1 MLLLPAVIFILL
13 NIWILRNLYG
23 LEEYENLISLSYPK
37 GSVSAEAFSRWKES
51 EGSSRTAEAAAWK
64 EGGEELISADSTGR
78 ERKAA
83 LYQLKGQPAAVFG
96 GGLLRGRY
104 FTEGEGDVCL
114 LDKET
119 VRYLFGSEDV
129 TGLKVQRNGKALRI
143 VGILEEDRPLC
154 IVPAQENTSFDAVTV
169 RKKDSAASSNLVVS
183 MLEAVFGGANAE
195 RIDGKLYTVTAW
207 LFYSVVMSVTFALA
221 GVLCFQASKKRCG
234 GTAGSRWLGYCILFF
249 FLEAALLIFLWGV
262 KSAAPGSDYLPS
274 YWSDFDFFSEL
285 FKEKSVQVKGLMMHQ
300 EFSVWK
306 QMLGMWISAAGG
318 ELVVIFCNLM
328 AGVFLKIRM
337 DLEQ

>member
-1 MLLLPAVIFILL
+1 ML

-23 LEEYENLISLSYPK
+23 LEEYENLISLSYPE
-37 GSVSAEAFSRWKES
+37 GAISAEAFSRWKES
-51 EGSSRTAEAAAWK
+51 EGSSRTAEAAVWK
-64 EGGEELISADSTGR
+64 DGGEDLISADSTGR

-83 LYQLKGQPAAVFG
+83 FYQLKGQPAAVFG

-143 VGILEEDRPLC
+143 VGILEEEKPLC
-154 IVPAQENTSFDAVTV
+154 IVPGQETTSFDTVTV

-183 MLEAVFGGANAE
+183 MLEAVFGGADTE

-207 LFYSVVMSVTFALA
+207 LFYSVVMSVTFVLA
-221 GVLCFQASKKRCG
+221 GGLCFQVYKNRGTRLTG
-234 GTAGSRWLGYCILFF
+234 GRWFGYCILFF

-262 KSAAPGSDYLPS
+262 RAAAPGSDYLPS
-274 YWSDFDFFSEL
+274 YWSDFDFFSKL
-285 FKEKSVQVKGLMMHQ
+285 LKENG
-300 EFSVWK
+300 
-306 QMLGMWISAAGG
+306 
-318 ELVVIFCNLM
+318 
-328 AGVFLKIRM
+328 
-337 DLEQ
+337 